1 MTGFIWSIIVG
12 GIAGWLAGLVMKG
25 GGYGILGNIVIG
37 IIGGLITTMAM
48 SIAIDNHIEKSFR
61 LTLTATEHVV
71 GNAMIMHDSL
81 EYLQISQSFYAE
93 FHKGLYLSERHFAG
107 QVKTMAAQSTQLKNL
122 IDNL

>member
-1 MTGFIWSIIVG
+1 GPIGALVG
-12 GIAGWLAGLVMKG
+12 
-25 GGYGILGNIVIG
+25 G

-61 LTLTATEHVV
+61 LTLEATEHVAS
-71 GNAMIMHDSL
+71 NAMIMHDSL
-81 EYLQISQSFYAE
+81 EYLQMSQSFYAE